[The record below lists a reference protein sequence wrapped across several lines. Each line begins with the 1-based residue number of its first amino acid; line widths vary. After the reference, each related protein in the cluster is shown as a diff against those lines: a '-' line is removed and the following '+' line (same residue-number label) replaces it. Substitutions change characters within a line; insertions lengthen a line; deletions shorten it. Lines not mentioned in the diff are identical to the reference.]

1 MGVADHEVNAFQR
14 VADVAIQKSIREGFG
29 LVVSETLWKGT
40 AMVAGRAGGI
50 PVQLQDGIGGYLA
63 ESVEEFAA
71 RTTELLEDPLR
82 AGGDGRRGGR
92 GGSRAVPAATAATR
106 PSRRLA
112 GAGRVRSGEILVAN
126 AGSMSLK
133 LHLVDASERSE
144 RIEDIESVDPDRLA
158 AVAHRVVHGGPR
170 FRDPVLIDATV
181 HEQIFA
187 TEPLAPLHNAPCL
200 AAIDRAR
207 AALPGVPE
215 VAVFDTGFHATI
227 PPEAAVYPVPR
238 RWREEW
244 GVRRYGF
251 HGLSVAWSTQRAP
264 ELLGRPAEGLRLVVC
279 HLGGGCSVS
288 AVRDGRS
295 VDNTM
300 GFSPLEGVPMATRSG
315 SVDPGALVYLM
326 RERGLDGEGLERALN
341 FDSGLRGLA
350 GGSGDMREIE
360 RRRGARRGATRAR
373 DRGLRAPGGRR
384 GCRPWPAPPVAST
397 RSSSPPASA
406 RPPPRLASGSA
417 SGWPS
422 SVSIWTRTETPS
434 PRRTATSPPTS
445 QRCGRW

>member
-1 MGVADHEVNAFQR
+1 
-14 VADVAIQKSIREGFG
+14 
-29 LVVSETLWKGT
+29 
-40 AMVAGRAGGI
+40 
-50 PVQLQDGIGGYLA
+50 
-63 ESVEEFAA
+63 
-71 RTTELLEDPLR
+71 
-82 AGGDGRRGGR
+82 
-92 GGSRAVPAATAATR
+92 
-106 PSRRLA
+106 
-112 GAGRVRSGEILVAN
+112 VRSGEILVVN
-126 AGSMSLK
+126 AGSTSLK
-133 LHLVDASERSE
+133 LHLVDASEHSE
-144 RIEDIESVDPDRLA
+144 RIEDIESVDPDRVA

-170 FRDPVLIDATV
+170 FREPVLVDATV

-227 PPEAAVYPVPR
+227 PPEAAVCPVPR

-341 FDSGLRGLA
+341 FDSGLKGLA
-350 GGSGDMREIE
+350 GYSGDMREIE
-360 RRRGARRGATRAR
+360 RAVARGEDDATLATEVFAHRVAAAVSAMACSAGGIDALVFTAGIGEGSAATRERVCERLAFLGLHLDPDRNAVAEGDR
-373 DRGLRAPGGRR
+373 DIATDLSAVRAL
-384 GCRPWPAPPVAST
+384 VV
-397 RSSSPPASA
+397 SA
-406 RPPPRLASGSA
+406 REDLIAARAARELLGV
-417 SGWPS
+417 G
-422 SVSIWTRTETPS
+422 TP
-434 PRRTATSPPTS
+434 
-445 QRCGRW
+445 G